1 MYTWYKATFDK
12 NEEQTEQIKE
22 VWDEFNQTASSL
34 VKNLEDD
41 VTGGKTE
48 NIEARQMALQL
59 LKDQVKD
66 VSHMFRTFLYTFV
79 HFCKQIYKLKLALK
93 STKTLP

>member
-1 MYTWYKATFDK
+1 MYTWYKATYDK

-41 VTGGKTE
+41 VTGNKTE

-66 VSHMFRTFLYTFV
+66 VSHMFLHLYIVSLQNWTYNYILV
-79 HFCKQIYKLKLALK
+79 IKPSII
-93 STKTLP
+93 

>member
-1 MYTWYKATFDK
+1 MYTWYKATYDK

-41 VTGGKTE
+41 VNGNNTE

-66 VSHMFRTFLYTFV
+66 VSHMFCT
-79 HFCKQIYKLKLALK
+79 
-93 STKTLP
+93 

>member
-1 MYTWYKATFDK
+1 MYTWYKATYDK

-34 VKNLEDD
+34 VENLQDD
-41 VTGGKTE
+41 VTGSKTE

-66 VSHMFRTFLYTFV
+66 VSHMFCTFLHGTNYV
-79 HFCKQIYKLKLALK
+79 IPSKLRNWNHYVIMI
-93 STKTLP
+93 

>member
-1 MYTWYKATFDK
+1 MYTWYKATYDK

-41 VTGGKTE
+41 VTCSKTE

-66 VSHMFRTFLYTFV
+66 VSHMFCTFLYTFV
-79 HFCKQIYKLKLALK
+79 HFLHEINYVIL
-93 STKTLP
+93 

>member
-1 MYTWYKATFDK
+1 MYTWYKATYDK

-34 VKNLEDD
+34 VKTLEDD
-41 VTGGKTE
+41 VTGRKTE
-48 NIEARQMALQL
+48 NIETRQMALQL

-66 VSHMFRTFLYTFV
+66 VSHMCCTFLFIFV
-79 HFCKQIYKLKLALK
+79 HFLHEINYVIEY
-93 STKTLP
+93 TWNMT

>member
-1 MYTWYKATFDK
+1 MYTWYKATYDK

-41 VTGGKTE
+41 VTGNKTE

-66 VSHMFRTFLYTFV
+66 VSHMFLHLYIVSLQNWAFNYV
-79 HFCKQIYKLKLALK
+79 IVP
-93 STKTLP
+93 SII

>member
-1 MYTWYKATFDK
+1 MYTGYKATFDK
-12 NEEQTEQIKE
+12 NEEQTEQIKQ
-22 VWDEFNQTASSL
+22 VWAEFNQNASSL

-41 VTGGKTE
+41 VTSSNTE

-66 VSHMFRTFLYTFV
+66 VSHMFIY
-79 HFCKQIYKLKLALK
+79 CKAPNSENIIR
-93 STKTLP
+93 

>member
-1 MYTWYKATFDK
+1 MYTWYKATYDK

-34 VKNLEDD
+34 VKTLEDD

-48 NIEARQMALQL
+48 NIETRQMALQL

-66 VSHMFRTFLYTFV
+66 VSHMCRTFLNTFYMES
-79 HFCKQIYKLKLALK
+79 I
-93 STKTLP
+93 T

>member
-1 MYTWYKATFDK
+1 MYTWYKATYDK

-41 VTGGKTE
+41 VTGNKTE

-66 VSHMFRTFLYTFV
+66 VSHMFLHLYIVSLIKIGLIIT
-79 HFCKQIYKLKLALK
+79 Y
-93 STKTLP
+93 

>member
-1 MYTWYKATFDK
+1 MYTWYKATYDK

-34 VKNLEDD
+34 VKTLEDD
-41 VTGGKTE
+41 VTGNKTE
-48 NIEARQMALQL
+48 NIETRQMALQL

-66 VSHMFRTFLYTFV
+66 VSHMCHTFW
-79 HFCKQIYKLKLALK
+79 
-93 STKTLP
+93 TLFTWNQLRNRL

>member
-1 MYTWYKATFDK
+1 MYTWYKATYDK

-22 VWDEFNQTASSL
+22 VWSEFNKNASSL
-34 VKNLEDD
+34 VTNLEDD
-41 VTGGKTE
+41 VTARKTE

-66 VSHMFRTFLYTFV
+66 VSHMFEIMYQMRDIIWV
-79 HFCKQIYKLKLALK
+79 I
-93 STKTLP
+93 